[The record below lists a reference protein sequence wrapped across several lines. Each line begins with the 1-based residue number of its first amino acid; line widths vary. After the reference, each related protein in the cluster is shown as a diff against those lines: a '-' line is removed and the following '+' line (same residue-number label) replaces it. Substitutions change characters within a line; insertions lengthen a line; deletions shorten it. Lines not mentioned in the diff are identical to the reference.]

1 MNINL
6 EKVVDLFLLKYGI
19 STDPINIYFA
29 PGRVNLIGEHTD
41 YNDGVV
47 LPCAIN
53 FGTFLLAR
61 LNHTNRIRLATTNFK
76 YSTTVIIDNTIQ
88 PHSNEWVNYPLGVFN
103 EFLKVPVSIPGLDLL
118 YSGNIP
124 NGAGLSSSASIEM
137 VTAFA
142 INNII
147 DFNLG
152 MIDLIK
158 ISRRAEN
165 LFVGVNCGIMDQFA
179 VGAGQRDHAILLDC
193 KTLEY
198 ELVTLPFTDYRLI
211 IANTNKKRKLLDSK
225 YNERV
230 AECNEA
236 LSILKKYV
244 DIQALGDLSV
254 DDFELYKTKIEND
267 ILRKRAT
274 HVVYENERVRQAAE
288 ALKSSDLSSFG
299 LLMYDSHSSLRE
311 NYEVTGYELDSLVEA
326 ALAQKGVMGSRMT
339 GAGFGGCTVNL
350 VHQSH
355 VKEFMLN
362 VEQVYHRKTGLMPD
376 FYQIEI
382 SGGVR
387 RYS

>member
-1 MNINL
+1 MNVNL
-6 EKVVDLFLLKYGI
+6 EKLADLFLLKYGT
-19 STDPINIYFA
+19 STDPINLFFA

-53 FGTFLLAR
+53 YGTFLLAR
-61 LNHTNRIRLATTNFK
+61 LNHTNTIRLATTNFR
-76 YSTTVIIDNTIQ
+76 YSTTVRIDNSIQ
-88 PHSNEWVNYPLGVFN
+88 PHSNEWVNYPFGVFN
-103 EFLKVPVSIPGLDLL
+103 EFLKMPVSIPGLDLL
-118 YSGNIP
+118 YSGDIP

-147 DFNLG
+147 DLNLG

-158 ISRRAEN
+158 MSRRAEN

-198 ELVTLPFTDYRLI
+198 ELIMLPFTDYRLI
-211 IANTNKKRKLLDSK
+211 IANTNKKRKLSDSK

-230 AECNEA
+230 VECNEA
-236 LSILKKYV
+236 LSILKKYI

-254 DDFELYKTKIEND
+254 DDFEQYKTKIEDD
-267 ILRKRAT
+267 ILRKRST
-274 HVVYENERVRQAAE
+274 HVVYENDRVRRAAE

-326 ALAQKGVMGSRMT
+326 ALAQKGVIGSRMT

-362 VEQVYHRKTGLMPD
+362 VEQIYHRKTGLMPD
-376 FYQIEI
+376 FYQIEV

>member
-1 MNINL
+1 
-6 EKVVDLFLLKYGI
+6 
-19 STDPINIYFA
+19 
-29 PGRVNLIGEHTD
+29 
-41 YNDGVV
+41 
-47 LPCAIN
+47 
-53 FGTFLLAR
+53 
-61 LNHTNRIRLATTNFK
+61 
-76 YSTTVIIDNTIQ
+76 
-88 PHSNEWVNYPLGVFN
+88 
-103 EFLKVPVSIPGLDLL
+103 
-118 YSGNIP
+118 
-124 NGAGLSSSASIEM
+124 
-137 VTAFA
+137 
-142 INNII
+142 
-147 DFNLG
+147 

-211 IANTNKKRKLLDSK
+211 IANTNKKRKLSDSK

>member
-1 MNINL
+1 MNVNL
-6 EKVVDLFLLKYGI
+6 ERLVDLFLLKHGT
-19 STDPINIYFA
+19 STDPINIFFA

-53 FGTFLLAR
+53 YGTFLLAR
-61 LNHTNRIRLATTNFK
+61 INHSNRIRLSTTNFR
-76 YSTTVIIDNTIQ
+76 YSTTVTIDNSFQ
-88 PHSNEWVNYPLGVFN
+88 PHPDEWVNYPLGVFN
-103 EFLKVPVSIPGLDLL
+103 EFLKMGLSIPALDLL

-124 NGAGLSSSASIEM
+124 SGAGLSSSASIEM
-137 VTAFA
+137 ITAFA
-142 INNII
+142 INDITAL
-147 DFNLG
+147 NLG

-158 ISRRAEN
+158 MSQRAEN
-165 LFVGVNCGIMDQFA
+165 SFVGVNCGIMDQFA
-179 VGAGQRDHAILLDC
+179 VGVGQRDHAILLDC

-198 ELVTLPFTDYRLI
+198 EQVAINFTDYILI
-211 IANTNKKRKLLDSK
+211 VANTNKKRKLSDSK

-230 AECNEA
+230 LECNKA
-236 LSILKKYV
+236 LNILKKYTP
-244 DIQALGDLSV
+244 IQALGDLSV
-254 DDFELYKTKIEND
+254 DDFEQYKTNIADD
-267 ILRKRAT
+267 ILRKRVA
-274 HVVYENERVRQAAE
+274 HVVYENERVRQATE
-288 ALKSSDLSSFG
+288 ALKSNDLSSFG

-326 ALAQKGVMGSRMT
+326 ALAQKGVLGSRMT

-355 VKEFMLN
+355 AKEFLLN
-362 VEQVYHRKTGLMPD
+362 VEQVYYRKTGLMPD